1 MKKVLDYRKLA
12 KIARNIADDMHDPC
26 ERARLTTLAEDYERM
41 ARIRESQLK
50 QTCSGKGFPNAK
62 KG

>member
-12 KIARNIADDMHDPC
+12 KISRNIADDMHDPV
-26 ERARLTTLAEDYERM
+26 ERARLTTLADDYERM

-50 QTCSGKGFPNAK
+50 QSGSEESISNAK
-62 KG
+62 QA

>member
-12 KIARNIADDMHDPC
+12 KIARNIADDMHDPV
-26 ERARLTTLAEDYERM
+26 ERARLTTLADDYERM
-41 ARIRESQLK
+41 ARTRESQLK
-50 QTCSGKGFPNAK
+50 QGSSGESIPNAR